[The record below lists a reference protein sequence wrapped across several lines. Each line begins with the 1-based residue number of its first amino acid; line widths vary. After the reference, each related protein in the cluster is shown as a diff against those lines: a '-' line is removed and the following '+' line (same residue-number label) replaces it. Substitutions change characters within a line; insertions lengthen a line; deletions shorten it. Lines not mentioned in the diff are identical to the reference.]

1 MANFYEEIIK
11 GLLAGAIDTS
21 LMWGPFAASRYREAS
36 GSHTVKL
43 SSKIPLV
50 MREIGNGAPYSSTI
64 YKYAKVR
71 PFATVKDIYH
81 GAGTYYFTAYAW
93 LVAAEFGTSHAAKTW
108 GLNAFYSTL
117 MAGTVGGIIATPG
130 EHFMVQGKTFR
141 QIYQE
146 GFYSSLYL
154 TRGWFPTVVR
164 ELIFSTVSVS
174 GIQSRVSM
182 KCAHHF
188 FDEQQNFMSNT
199 IGALFCA
206 PLLGLTQPAA
216 RVAATMQL
224 SNEGFFSSVRSLNAI
239 GREKVAALPKDS
251 HAIKRLITFI
261 SYAYCPGG
269 MLRIGALTCTGLIY
283 GVINSFNHSTEE
295 QEHSS
300 KLTNG

>member
-1 MANFYEEIIK
+1 
-11 GLLAGAIDTS
+11 
-21 LMWGPFAASRYREAS
+21 
-36 GSHTVKL
+36 
-43 SSKIPLV
+43 
-50 MREIGNGAPYSSTI
+50 
-64 YKYAKVR
+64 
-71 PFATVKDIYH
+71 
-81 GAGTYYFTAYAW
+81 
-93 LVAAEFGTSHAAKTW
+93 
-108 GLNAFYSTL
+108 
-117 MAGTVGGIIATPG
+117 
-130 EHFMVQGKTFR
+130 
-141 QIYQE
+141 IYQE